1 MNQKKR
7 RIITIIICIILAIVL
22 VVPMVVS
29 LVPAAGPDETDQSSG
44 YDTSDYDTSDY
55 DTSDYDTSDNESSG
69 ESYNTSDYESNDTA
83 DYESY
88 DSEESYEND
97 ASEETYGSDET
108 GNTGTEQ
115 EASEDADGSSQEESE
130 PGASESSGEN
140 ADASSEEEQI
150 DVSTLYHPVQRDSE
164 IPVTGEAARAAEGV
178 YIENVNVS
186 GMTRDEVQQAFE
198 SKLLSLASD
207 KITLHMDEKTD
218 VVPAGKMGMFCTN
231 PEVVDLA
238 MIIGRKGN
246 ILRKYR
252 ADKYLSQNGSVVLTL
267 DLTFDEKEI
276 RKTLTGEQDR
286 INIDPIPV
294 KMILNDDQTM
304 TAVDKVDGLK
314 MQIEESAGKIKAFL
328 DQDWHGGPGAVELI
342 SKVVPATGDI
352 SQLADVKDLLG
363 SGSTEYDDSEVERF
377 HNIELATNIIDGTV
391 LYPGEEFDFNK
402 IVGETTEEKGFVSA
416 GSYENGEIVESF
428 GGGICQVST
437 TLYQAVLRAELDV
450 TERHPHSMTVKY
462 VEPAFDAAIAEDVKN
477 FRFIN
482 NTDAPIYVHGTAGGG
497 VVRFEIYGKETRSPN
512 RTLTFESR
520 TISETEYTTQF
531 VYDEEMEAGDIKS
544 TGGRYGLVTEA
555 WKLIYENG
563 EYVDQVQVNESEYIM
578 APLTYHIGI
587 KGASEEYIARMD
599 DAIATQNPDAVKS
612 ALGG

>member
-1 MNQKKR
+1 MLMNQKKR
-7 RIITIIICIILAIVL
+7 RIFTIILCIILAIVL

-29 LVPAAGPDETDQSSG
+29 LVPAAPADEISGYEETDNAEQEDTESYDETDTSYETEESDESG
-44 YDTSDYDTSDY
+44 DAVDET
-55 DTSDYDTSDNESSG
+55 
-69 ESYNTSDYESNDTA
+69 YEST
-83 DYESY
+83 ETTGST
-88 DSEESYEND
+88 E
-97 ASEETYGSDET
+97 ASESAETSESDET
-108 GNTGTEQ
+108 SESSELSDASASSEN
-115 EASEDADGSSQEESE
+115 ASEDETAASDTDAQESE
-130 PGASESSGEN
+130 
-140 ADASSEEEQI
+140 EQV
-150 DVSTLYHPVQRDSE
+150 DVSALYHQPDSQSNL
-164 IPVTGEAARAAEGV
+164 PAGGETFRAAEGV
-178 YIENVNVS
+178 YIEDINVS
-186 GMTRDEVQQAFE
+186 GMTREEVQNAFE
-198 SKLLSLASD
+198 TKLLALANAG
-207 KITLHMDEKTD
+207 ITLHMDEETD
-218 VVPAGKMGMFCTN
+218 TVPAWKMGLFCTN
-231 PEVVDLA
+231 PEIIDLA
-238 MIIGRKGN
+238 MIIGQKGN
-246 ILRKYR
+246 VLRRYR
-252 ADKYLSQNGSVVLTL
+252 ADQYLAQNGSVVLTL

-276 RKTLTGEQDR
+276 RKTLTGEQDH

-294 KMILNDDQTM
+294 KMVINDDQTM

-314 MQIEESAGKIKAFL
+314 MQIEESAEKIKTFL
-328 DQDWHGGPGAVELI
+328 DQDWHGGPASVEVV

-363 SGSTEYDDSEVERF
+363 DGSTEYDESETGRF
-377 HNIELATNIIDGTV
+377 HNIELAAEIIDGTV

-402 IVGETTEEKGFVSA
+402 VVGDTTEENGFVSA

-428 GGGICQVST
+428 GGGICQAST
-437 TLYQAVLRAELDV
+437 TLYRAVLEAELDV

-482 NTDAPIYVHGTAGGG
+482 NTNAPIYIHGTAGGG
-497 VVRFEIYGKETRSPN
+497 VVRFEIYGKETRDPS

-544 TGGRYGLVTEA
+544 TGGRYGLVTEL

-578 APLTYHIGI
+578 APLTYHIGT

-599 DAIATQNPDAVKS
+599 DAIATQSPDAVKS